1 VLLIEQ
7 LLAAG
12 LGDGDGSRAP
22 ERAVLGPGSHVR
34 RRDDPAGTRPAG
46 SHHHAVLAMDGAG
59 APFGG
64 ARPRGQAGDDLT
76 NEAGHLLLHCNS
88 AIE

>member
-1 VLLIEQ
+1 MLFIEQ

-22 ERAVLGPGSHVR
+22 EPAVLGPGSHVR

-46 SHHHAVLAMDGAG
+46 AHHHAVLAVDAG
-59 APFGG
+59 APFG
-64 ARPRGQAGDDLT
+64 PRGEAGDLT
-76 NEAGHLLLHCNS
+76 NEAGHLLLHCAS
-88 AIE
+88 ASE